1 MGEIQIP
8 PHTRIDNRT
17 EQEKIKD
24 RTEEDNRTGEEKI
37 KEVAYQEFLKKRTLR
52 QQQREK
58 AVAEVKE
65 SLEEDKKNKKKS
77 RIKDLIVRTTLITC
91 GVLAGFVIVK
101 ARTNDG
107 NIIRQFADKV
117 VEMDNDNIN
126 DEWYDDE
133 VVESQRITNQNILEN
148 QYDDEWH
155 DDSQEQAKIL
165 AK

>member
-17 EQEKIKD
+17 EEEKIKD
-24 RTEEDNRTGEEKI
+24 A
-37 KEVAYQEFLKKRTLR
+37 AYQEFLKNRELK

-58 AVAEVKE
+58 DVAEVKE

-77 RIKDLIVRTTLITC
+77 RIKDLIVRTTLITT

-126 DEWYDDE
+126 NEWYDDE
-133 VVESQRITNQNILEN
+133 VVESQRMTNQNILEN
-148 QYDDEWH
+148 EYDDEWH
-155 DDSQEQAKIL
+155 DDEQEQAKIL

>member
-8 PHTRIDNRT
+8 PHTRT
-17 EQEKIKD
+17 E
-24 RTEEDNRTGEEKI
+24 EEKI
-37 KEVAYQEFLKKRTLR
+37 KEVAYQEFLIKQEQR
-52 QQQREK
+52 QKQREK
-58 AVAEVKE
+58 EVAVAKQ
-65 SLEEDKKNKKKS
+65 
-77 RIKDLIVRTTLITC
+77 RIKKLIVRTTLITT

-117 VEMDNDNIN
+117 IEMDNDNIN
-126 DEWYDDE
+126 NEWYDDE

-155 DDSQEQAKIL
+155 DDQQEQSKIL